1 MGENKFKRFQHLCRK
16 LGIVTHADLDLFKR
30 HEQIGNESILDT
42 LERYF
47 KEYSEVA

>member
-1 MGENKFKRFQHLCRK
+1 MGENKFKRFQYLCSE

-47 KEYSEVA
+47 KEYSEVV